1 MGRKPILPTQAQR
14 RLLGNLIVGGM
25 AIERAGPVAYLL
37 GPEPGREYL
46 TRVSVAT
53 FEKLRALGWL
63 KPAPGA
69 NRWTIS
75 TKGRHVFDSGGIRT

>member
-14 RLLGNLIVGGM
+14 RLLGLIVGGM
-25 AIERAGPVAYLL
+25 AIERTGPVAYLL

-53 FEKLRALGWL
+53 FEKLRGPEVPEGLRLEAADYLL
-63 KPAPGA
+63 RCA
-69 NRWTIS
+69 S
-75 TKGRHVFDSGGIRT
+75 

>member
-14 RLLGNLIVGGM
+14 RLLGLIVGGM
-25 AIERAGPVAYLL
+25 AIERTGPVAYLL

-75 TKGRHVFDSGGIRT
+75 TKGRRVFDSGGIRT